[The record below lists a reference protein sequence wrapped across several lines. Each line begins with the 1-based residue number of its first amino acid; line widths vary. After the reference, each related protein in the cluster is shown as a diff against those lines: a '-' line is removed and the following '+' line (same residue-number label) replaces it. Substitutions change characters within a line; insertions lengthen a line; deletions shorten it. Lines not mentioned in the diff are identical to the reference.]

1 MARRKMG
8 EITTENGR
16 FDIFSQETFTGQR
29 HGQENIC
36 SLGQAAFYI
45 YSRKNA
51 HFLYWILFIFV
62 LLSFD
67 LDFSVCPLPPTK
79 RAIGFPNK
87 ATGSCLSLHVIMA
100 GLCVRE
106 RGKQKNHNLF
116 WKASCLSEC
125 RNVRTASVTHPLKV
139 ERRVNFTL
147 HVFQLTGLVAKVA
160 NQSRVCI
167 YHHSFSM
174 LPVMWGDNT

>member
-1 MARRKMG
+1 M
-8 EITTENGR
+8 
-16 FDIFSQETFTGQR
+16 
-29 HGQENIC
+29 
-36 SLGQAAFYI
+36 
-45 YSRKNA
+45 
-51 HFLYWILFIFV
+51 

-167 YHHSFSM
+167 YHHSFST
-174 LPVMWGDNT
+174 LPVIWGDNTGEMSPVSISLPLDCLVLSFLSWHHLLTKDECAWAVETSWESSSMRSPTTTCFPKNASSPF